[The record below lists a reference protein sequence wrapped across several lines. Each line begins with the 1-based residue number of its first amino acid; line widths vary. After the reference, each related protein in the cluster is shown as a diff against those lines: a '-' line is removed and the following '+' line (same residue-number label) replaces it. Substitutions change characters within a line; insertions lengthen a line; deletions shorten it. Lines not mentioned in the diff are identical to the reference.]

1 MSSAAATYPAIFS
14 GAATDVYQRRHS
26 SPSAAARASGSA
38 CSAAIGS
45 SVAWRPASVTG
56 ATKRSAAPTLTA
68 PRAP

>member
-1 MSSAAATYPAIFS
+1 MSSAAATYSPIFS

-26 SPSAAARASGSA
+26 SPSPAARASASA
-38 CSAAIGS
+38 CSAASGS

-56 ATKRSAAPTLTA
+56 ATKRPGGPIVTA